1 MIKKIS
7 RWSIVLLTCCLLS
20 QTSAKKIAP
29 SPLPLKMSVNLLTL
43 NRAVALAYKHRPN
56 LEGLKSAIQA
66 SKWEAKE
73 ALSGCLPHFSLSHQI
88 IQSTDDKSPHSNTTF
103 NARQLVYKF
112 GGPLDL
118 YNVGRKQTQVVEFL
132 SDGEKY
138 KVRHEVELAFLD
150 AWLLQQQQEFI
161 RSLQNS
167 TKEVF
172 KKAEHQ
178 HTVQLL
184 DKKDWLKSSAD
195 YAQDIATIGSYD
207 HDTVIAEKTLEFLM
221 GQRIRVLVNAAR
233 SESETAPE
241 NLPITHLDWNA
252 EEAINCLPIEHYYQ
266 QALKNR
272 PDLQANKKQIEIEH
286 ERAAITRKSNLPSLE
301 LFGQVAHVY
310 QRPTSPFND
319 VRSFSGFHS
328 FGAVVNWNIFDG
340 ALTHF
345 TASKFDATKVQAIL
359 NTEQTRQQIR
369 LDIEQAYYN
378 FNKLLVQLQA
388 REIRLA
394 QVKNDLALAKQNLE
408 IGNISKV
415 ELSTAL
421 TAWEQEHLAWLA
433 QRVSAEKSYRD
444 LLFACGYPADLR

>member
-7 RWSIVLLTCCLLS
+7 RWSIVILTCCLLS
-20 QTSAKKIAP
+20 QASAKKLEQL
-29 SPLPLKMSVNLLTL
+29 SLPLKMTVNSLTL
-43 NRAVALAYKHRPN
+43 DRAVILAYKHRPN

-73 ALSGCLPHFSLSHQI
+73 ALSGYLPQCSLSHQL
-88 IQSTDDKSPHSNTTF
+88 IQATGDKSPHSNTTF

-132 SDGEKY
+132 TDAEKY

-150 AWLLQQQQEFI
+150 TWLLQQQQEFI
-161 RSLQNS
+161 TSLQNS
-167 TKEVF
+167 SKEVF

-178 HTVQLL
+178 HNVQLL

-195 YAQDIATIGSYD
+195 YAQDMATIGSYD
-207 HDTVIAEKTLEFLM
+207 HDTIIAERTLEFLM
-221 GQRIRVLVNAAR
+221 GQRVRVLI
-233 SESETAPE
+233 STPPGESQTTTD
-241 NLPITHLDWNA
+241 NLAITHLNWNA
-252 EEAINCLPIEHYYQ
+252 DESIKCLPIEHYYQ

-286 ERAAITRKSNLPSLE
+286 GRAAIVRKSNLPSLE
-301 LFGQVAHVY
+301 MFGQVGHIY

-319 VRSFSGFHS
+319 VRSFSNFHS
-328 FGAVVNWNIFDG
+328 VGAVINWNIFDG

-359 NTEQTRQQIR
+359 NTEQTKQQIR
-369 LDIEQAYYN
+369 LDIEQAYYT

-415 ELSTAL
+415 ELSTTL

-433 QRVSAEKSYRD
+433 QRVGVEKSYRD
-444 LLFACGYPADLR
+444 LLFACGYPSDLT